1 MKNKI
6 IAVDGYASTGKTT
19 LSKKIAKYL
28 KFVHI
33 DTGSMYRAF
42 TLFAIENGLYKKE
55 IFNKNKLEDLLNN
68 ISFSFSN
75 NNDLLFKNSVI
86 SNDIR
91 STIVSDY
98 VSKIASLKIV
108 RKYMV
113 NYQRDLVIKKNCVVE
128 GRDIGSVVFP
138 KANVKFFMDAD
149 VKVRAKRRYDE
160 LMKNHKNI
168 SYNSVLKNVTNRD
181 KKDTNRLIA
190 PLKKVSDSII
200 IDTTDI
206 SIDQAFHL
214 MLNHLKNI

>member
-42 TLFAIENGLYKKE
+42 TLFAIENGLYEKE
-55 IFNKNKLEDLLNN
+55 ILKKNKLENLLNN

-86 SNDIR
+86 SNKIR
-91 STIVSDY
+91 SNIVSDH
-98 VSKIASLKIV
+98 VSKIASFKIV

-113 NYQRDLVIKKNCVVE
+113 NYQRDLVLKKNCVVE

-138 KANVKFFMDAD
+138 NANVKFFMDAD

-168 SYNSVLKNVTNRD
+168 SYTSVLKNVTNRD

-200 IDTTDI
+200 IDTTDMT
-206 SIDQAFHL
+206 IDQAFHL
-214 MLNHLKNI
+214 MLNHVKNI

>member
-1 MKNKI
+1 MKNKR

-19 LSKKIAKYL
+19 LSKKIAKHL
-28 KFVHI
+28 KFIHI

-42 TLFAIENGLYKKE
+42 TLFAIENGLYEKE
-55 IFNKNKLEDLLNN
+55 ILKKNILENLLNN

-86 SNDIR
+86 SNKIR
-91 STIVSDY
+91 STIVSDH

-113 NYQRDLVIKKNCVVE
+113 NYQRDLVLKKNCVVE

-138 KANVKFFMDAD
+138 NANVKFFMDAD
-149 VKVRAKRRYDE
+149 AEVRAKRRYVQ

-168 SYNSVLKNVTNRD
+168 SYSSVLKNVTNRD

-200 IDTTDI
+200 VDTTDMT
-206 SIDQAFHL
+206 IDQTFRL

>member
-75 NNDLLFKNSVI
+75 NNDLLFKNSII

-91 STIVSDY
+91 STIVSDH

-138 KANVKFFMDAD
+138 NANVKFFMDAD

-160 LMKNHKNI
+160 LMKNNKNI
-168 SYNSVLKNVTNRD
+168 SYNSVLNNVTNRD

>member
-42 TLFAIENGLYKKE
+42 TLFAIENGLYEKE
-55 IFNKNKLEDLLNN
+55 ILKKNKLENLLNN
-68 ISFSFSN
+68 ISFSFSK

-86 SNDIR
+86 SNKIR
-91 STIVSDY
+91 SNIVSDH
-98 VSKIASLKIV
+98 VSKIASFKIV

-113 NYQRDLVIKKNCVVE
+113 NYQRDLVLKKNCVVE

-138 KANVKFFMDAD
+138 NANVKFFMDAD
-149 VKVRAKRRYDE
+149 VEVRAKRRYDE

-168 SYNSVLKNVTNRD
+168 SYTSVLKNVTNRD

-200 IDTTDI
+200 IDTSDMT
-206 SIDQAFHL
+206 IDQAFNL

>member
-19 LSKKIAKYL
+19 LSKKIAKYM

-86 SNDIR
+86 SSDIR
-91 STIVSDY
+91 STIVSDH

-113 NYQRDLVIKKNCVVE
+113 NYQRDLVLKKNCVVE

-138 KANVKFFMDAD
+138 NANVKFFMDAD

-160 LMKNHKNI
+160 LMKNNKNI
-168 SYNSVLKNVTNRD
+168 SYNSVLNNVTNRD

-200 IDTTDI
+200 IDTTNM
-206 SIDQAFHL
+206 SIDQAFYL

>member
-86 SNDIR
+86 SSDIR
-91 STIVSDY
+91 STIVSDH

-113 NYQRDLVIKKNCVVE
+113 NYQRDLVLKKNCVVE

-138 KANVKFFMDAD
+138 NANVKFFMDAD

-168 SYNSVLKNVTNRD
+168 SYNSVLNNVTNRD

-200 IDTTDI
+200 IDTTDM
-206 SIDQAFHL
+206 SIDQAFYL

>member
-42 TLFAIENGLYKKE
+42 TLFAIENGLYEKE
-55 IFNKNKLEDLLNN
+55 ILKKNKLENLLNN

-75 NNDLLFKNSVI
+75 NNDLLFNNSVI

-91 STIVSDY
+91 STIVSDH

-113 NYQRDLVIKKNCVVE
+113 NYQRDLVLKKNCVVE

-138 KANVKFFMDAD
+138 NANVKFFMDAD
-149 VKVRAKRRYDE
+149 VEVRAKRRYDE

-168 SYNSVLKNVTNRD
+168 SYTSVLKNVTNRD

-200 IDTTDI
+200 IDTTDMT
-206 SIDQAFHL
+206 IDQVFHL
-214 MLNHLKNI
+214 MLNHVKNI

>member
-42 TLFAIENGLYKKE
+42 TLFAIENGLYQKE

-91 STIVSDY
+91 STIVSDH

-113 NYQRDLVIKKNCVVE
+113 NYQRDLVLKKNCVVE

-138 KANVKFFMDAD
+138 NANVKFFMDAD

-168 SYNSVLKNVTNRD
+168 SYNSVLK
-181 KKDTNRLIA
+181 
-190 PLKKVSDSII
+190 
-200 IDTTDI
+200 
-206 SIDQAFHL
+206 
-214 MLNHLKNI
+214 M

>member
-91 STIVSDY
+91 STIVSDH

-113 NYQRDLVIKKNCVVE
+113 NYQRDLVLKKNCVVE

-138 KANVKFFMDAD
+138 NANVKFFMDAD
-149 VKVRAKRRYDE
+149 VKVRAKRRYNE
-160 LMKNHKNI
+160 LMKNNKNI
-168 SYNSVLKNVTNRD
+168 SYNSVLNNVTNRD

-200 IDTTDI
+200 IDTTDM
-206 SIDQAFHL
+206 SIDQAFYL

>member
-86 SNDIR
+86 SSDIR
-91 STIVSDY
+91 STIVSDH

-113 NYQRDLVIKKNCVVE
+113 NYQRDLVLKKNCVVE

-138 KANVKFFMDAD
+138 NANVKFFMDAD

-168 SYNSVLKNVTNRD
+168 SYNSVLNNVTNRD
-181 KKDTNRLIA
+181 KKDANRLIA

-200 IDTTDI
+200 IDTTDM
-206 SIDQAFHL
+206 SIDQAFYL

>member
-91 STIVSDY
+91 STIVSDH

-113 NYQRDLVIKKNCVVE
+113 KYQRDLVLKKNCVVE

-138 KANVKFFMDAD
+138 NANVKFFMDAD

-168 SYNSVLKNVTNRD
+168 SYNSVLNNVTNRD

-200 IDTTDI
+200 IDTTDM
-206 SIDQAFHL
+206 SIDQAFYL

>member
-19 LSKKIAKYL
+19 LSKKIAKYM

-42 TLFAIENGLYKKE
+42 TLFAIENGLYQKE

-86 SNDIR
+86 SSDIR
-91 STIVSDY
+91 STIVSDH

-113 NYQRDLVIKKNCVVE
+113 NYQRDLVLKKNCVVE

-138 KANVKFFMDAD
+138 NANVKFFMDAD

-160 LMKNHKNI
+160 LMKNNKNI
-168 SYNSVLKNVTNRD
+168 SYNSVLNNVTNRD

-200 IDTTDI
+200 IDTTDM
-206 SIDQAFHL
+206 SIDQAFYL

>member
-75 NNDLLFKNSVI
+75 NNDLLFKNSII

-91 STIVSDY
+91 STIVSDH

-113 NYQRDLVIKKNCVVE
+113 NYQRDLVLKKNCVVE

-138 KANVKFFMDAD
+138 NANVKFFMDAD

-160 LMKNHKNI
+160 LMKNNKNI
-168 SYNSVLKNVTNRD
+168 SYNSVLNNVTNRD

-200 IDTTDI
+200 IDTTDM
-206 SIDQAFHL
+206 SIDQAFYL

>member
-86 SNDIR
+86 SSDIR
-91 STIVSDY
+91 STIVSDH

-113 NYQRDLVIKKNCVVE
+113 NYQRDLVLKKNCVVE

-138 KANVKFFMDAD
+138 NANVKFFMDAD

-160 LMKNHKNI
+160 LMKNNKDI
-168 SYNSVLKNVTNRD
+168 SYNSVLNNVTNRD

-200 IDTTDI
+200 IDTTDM
-206 SIDQAFHL
+206 SIDQAFYL

>member
-19 LSKKIAKYL
+19 LSKKIAKHL

-42 TLFAIENGLYKKE
+42 TLFAIENGLYEKE
-55 IFNKNKLEDLLNN
+55 MLKKNKIENLLNN

-86 SNDIR
+86 SNKIR
-91 STIVSDY
+91 SNIVSDH
-98 VSKIASLKIV
+98 VSKIASFKIV

-113 NYQRDLVIKKNCVVE
+113 NYQRDLVLKKNCVVE

-138 KANVKFFMDAD
+138 NANVKFFMDAD
-149 VKVRAKRRYDE
+149 VEVRAKRRYDE

-168 SYNSVLKNVTNRD
+168 SYTSVLKNVTNRD

-200 IDTTDI
+200 IDTTDMT
-206 SIDQAFHL
+206 IDQAFHL
-214 MLNHLKNI
+214 MLNHVKNI

>member
-19 LSKKIAKYL
+19 LSKKIAKYM

-86 SNDIR
+86 SSDIR
-91 STIVSDY
+91 STIVSDH

-113 NYQRDLVIKKNCVVE
+113 NYQRDLVLKKNCVVE

-138 KANVKFFMDAD
+138 NANVKFFMDAD

-160 LMKNHKNI
+160 LMKNNKNI
-168 SYNSVLKNVTNRD
+168 SYNSVLNNVTNRD

>member
-86 SNDIR
+86 SSDIR
-91 STIVSDY
+91 STIVSDH

-113 NYQRDLVIKKNCVVE
+113 KYQRDLVLKKNCVVE

-168 SYNSVLKNVTNRD
+168 SYNSVLNNVTNRD

-200 IDTTDI
+200 IDTTDM
-206 SIDQAFHL
+206 SIDQAFYL

>member
-86 SNDIR
+86 SSDIR
-91 STIVSDY
+91 STIVSDH

-113 NYQRDLVIKKNCVVE
+113 NYQRDLVLKKNCVVE

>member
-55 IFNKNKLEDLLNN
+55 IINKNKLEDLLND

-91 STIVSDY
+91 STIVSDH

-113 NYQRDLVIKKNCVVE
+113 NYQRDLVLKKNCVVE

-138 KANVKFFMDAD
+138 NANVKFFMDAD

-160 LMKNHKNI
+160 LMKNNKNI
-168 SYNSVLKNVTNRD
+168 SYNSVLNNVTNRD

-200 IDTTDI
+200 IDTTDM
-206 SIDQAFHL
+206 SIDQAFYL

>member
-42 TLFAIENGLYKKE
+42 TLFAIENGLYEKE
-55 IFNKNKLEDLLNN
+55 ILKRNKLENLLNN

-86 SNDIR
+86 SNKIR
-91 STIVSDY
+91 SNIVSDH
-98 VSKIASLKIV
+98 VSKIASFKIV

-113 NYQRDLVIKKNCVVE
+113 NYQRDLVLKKNCVVE

-138 KANVKFFMDAD
+138 NANVKFFMDAD
-149 VKVRAKRRYDE
+149 VEVRAKRRYDE

-200 IDTTDI
+200 IDTTDMT
-206 SIDQAFHL
+206 IDQAFHL
-214 MLNHLKNI
+214 MLNHVKNI

>member
-75 NNDLLFKNSVI
+75 NNDLLFKNSII

-113 NYQRDLVIKKNCVVE
+113 NYQRDLVLKKNCVVE

-138 KANVKFFMDAD
+138 NANVKFFMDAD

-200 IDTTDI
+200 IDTTDM
-206 SIDQAFHL
+206 SIEQAFHL

>member
-42 TLFAIENGLYKKE
+42 TLFAIENGLYEKE
-55 IFNKNKLEDLLNN
+55 ILKKNKLENLLNN

-75 NNDLLFKNSVI
+75 NNDLLFKNNVI

-91 STIVSDY
+91 STIVSDH
-98 VSKIASLKIV
+98 VSQVASLKIV

-113 NYQRDLVIKKNCVVE
+113 NYQRDLVLKKNCVVE
-128 GRDIGSVVFP
+128 GRDIGSIVFP
-138 KANVKFFMDAD
+138 NANVKFFMDAD
-149 VKVRAKRRYDE
+149 VEVRAKRRYDE

-168 SYNSVLKNVTNRD
+168 SYNSILKNVTNRD

-200 IDTTDI
+200 IDTTDMT
-206 SIDQAFHL
+206 IDQAFHL

>member
-42 TLFAIENGLYKKE
+42 TLFAIENGLYEKE
-55 IFNKNKLEDLLNN
+55 ILKKNKLENLLNN

-86 SNDIR
+86 SNKIR
-91 STIVSDY
+91 SNIVSDH
-98 VSKIASLKIV
+98 VSKIASFKIV

-113 NYQRDLVIKKNCVVE
+113 NYQRDLVLKKNCVVE

-138 KANVKFFMDAD
+138 NANVKFFMDAD
-149 VKVRAKRRYDE
+149 VEVRAKRRYDE

-200 IDTTDI
+200 IDTTDMT
-206 SIDQAFHL
+206 IDQAFHL

>member
-42 TLFAIENGLYKKE
+42 TLFAIENGLFEKE
-55 IFNKNKLEDLLNN
+55 ILKKNKLENLLNN

-75 NNDLLFKNSVI
+75 NNDLLFKNNVI

-91 STIVSDY
+91 STIVSDH
-98 VSKIASLKIV
+98 VSQVASLKIV

-113 NYQRDLVIKKNCVVE
+113 NYQRDLVLKKNCVVE
-128 GRDIGSVVFP
+128 GRDIGSIVFP
-138 KANVKFFMDAD
+138 NANVKFFMDAD
-149 VKVRAKRRYDE
+149 VEVRAKRRYDE

-168 SYNSVLKNVTNRD
+168 SYNSILKNVTNRD

-200 IDTTDI
+200 IDTTDMT
-206 SIDQAFHL
+206 IDQAFHL

>member
-19 LSKKIAKYL
+19 LSKKIAKYM

-86 SNDIR
+86 SSDIR
-91 STIVSDY
+91 STIVSDH

-113 NYQRDLVIKKNCVVE
+113 NYQRDLVLKKNCVVE

-138 KANVKFFMDAD
+138 NANVKFFMDAD

-168 SYNSVLKNVTNRD
+168 SYNSVLNNVTNRD

-200 IDTTDI
+200 IDTTDM
-206 SIDQAFHL
+206 SIDQAFYL

>member
-68 ISFSFSN
+68 ISFSFSS
-75 NNDLLFKNSVI
+75 NNDLLFKNSII

-91 STIVSDY
+91 STIVSDH

-113 NYQRDLVIKKNCVVE
+113 NYQRDLVLKKNCVVE

-138 KANVKFFMDAD
+138 NANVKFFMDAD
-149 VKVRAKRRYDE
+149 VKVRAKRRYYE
-160 LMKNHKNI
+160 LMKNHKSI

-200 IDTTDI
+200 IDTTDM

>member
-42 TLFAIENGLYKKE
+42 TLFAIELGLYKQE
-55 IFNKNKLEDLLNN
+55 IINKNKLEDLLND

-86 SNDIR
+86 RNDIR
-91 STIVSDY
+91 STIVSDH

-113 NYQRDLVIKKNCVVE
+113 NYQRDLVLKKNCVVE

-138 KANVKFFMDAD
+138 NANVKFFMDAD

-200 IDTTDI
+200 IDTTDM
-206 SIDQAFHL
+206 SIDQAFYF

>member
-19 LSKKIAKYL
+19 LSKKIAKHF

-42 TLFAIENGLYKKE
+42 TLFAIENGLYEKE
-55 IFNKNKLEDLLNN
+55 ILKKNKLENLLNN
-68 ISFSFSN
+68 ITFSFSK

-91 STIVSDY
+91 STIVSDH
-98 VSKIASLKIV
+98 VSKIASIKIV

-113 NYQRDLVIKKNCVVE
+113 NYQRDLVLKKNCVVE

-138 KANVKFFMDAD
+138 NANVKFFMDAD
-149 VKVRAKRRYDE
+149 VEVRAKRRYDE

-200 IDTTDI
+200 IDTTDMTI
-206 SIDQAFHL
+206 NQAYHL

>member
-42 TLFAIENGLYKKE
+42 TLFAIENGLYQKE

-75 NNDLLFKNSVI
+75 NNDLLFKNSII

-91 STIVSDY
+91 STIVSDH

-113 NYQRDLVIKKNCVVE
+113 NYQRDLVLKKNCVVE

-138 KANVKFFMDAD
+138 NANVKFFMDAD

-160 LMKNHKNI
+160 LMKNNKNI
-168 SYNSVLKNVTNRD
+168 SYNSVLNNVTNRD

-200 IDTTDI
+200 IDTTDM
-206 SIDQAFHL
+206 SIDQAFYL

>member
-42 TLFAIENGLYKKE
+42 TLFAIENGLYEKE
-55 IFNKNKLEDLLNN
+55 ILKKNKLENLLNN

-86 SNDIR
+86 SNKIR
-91 STIVSDY
+91 SNIVSDH
-98 VSKIASLKIV
+98 VSKIASIKIV

-113 NYQRDLVIKKNCVVE
+113 DYQRDLVLKKNCVVE

-138 KANVKFFMDAD
+138 NANVKFFMDAD
-149 VKVRAKRRYDE
+149 VEVRAKRRYDE

-200 IDTTDI
+200 IDTTDMT
-206 SIDQAFHL
+206 IDQAFHL
-214 MLNHLKNI
+214 MLNHVKNI

>member
-19 LSKKIAKYL
+19 LSKKIAKHL
-28 KFVHI
+28 KFIHI

-42 TLFAIENGLYKKE
+42 TLFAIENGLYEKE
-55 IFNKNKLEDLLNN
+55 ILKKNILENLLNN

-86 SNDIR
+86 SNKIR
-91 STIVSDY
+91 STIVSDH
-98 VSKIASLKIV
+98 VSMIASLKIV

-113 NYQRDLVIKKNCVVE
+113 NYQRDLVLKKNCVVE

-138 KANVKFFMDAD
+138 NANVKFFMDAD
-149 VKVRAKRRYDE
+149 AEVRAKRRYVQ

-168 SYNSVLKNVTNRD
+168 SYSSVLKNVTNRD

-200 IDTTDI
+200 IDTTDMT
-206 SIDQAFHL
+206 IDQTFRL